1 MAALNFCQMQAR
13 VGDRELVETAPTD
26 PSPAPGTS
34 CSLRY
39 EPGRTVA
46 HFQVSRRQPR
56 PFWQVSESPLSVSER
71 SRSRNIS
78 KARRSLRRNFLPSLS
93 LPSSSPSIPSV
104 L

>member
-46 HFQVSRRQPR
+46 HFQVSRTAL
-56 PFWQVSESPLSVSER
+56 SEAAR
-71 SRSRNIS
+71 
-78 KARRSLRRNFLPSLS
+78 KGDRRSAAQM
-93 LPSSSPSIPSV
+93 V
-104 L
+104 A